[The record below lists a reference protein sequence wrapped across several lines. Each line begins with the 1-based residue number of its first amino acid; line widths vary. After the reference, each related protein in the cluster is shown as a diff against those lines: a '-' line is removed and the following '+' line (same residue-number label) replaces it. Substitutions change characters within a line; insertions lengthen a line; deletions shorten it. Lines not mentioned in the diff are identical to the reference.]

1 MATLYI
7 SEYSHVASVDSPRGP
22 NGIAAQAPQEP
33 ALASQTVA
41 ITGST
46 TQSSLFNKD
55 TTLIR
60 VHADAI
66 CSVEVSTNPTATTA
80 SKRLA
85 AGQTEYFG
93 VKTGQRLAVISNV

>member
-1 MATLYI
+1 MAVVYI

-46 TQSSLFNKD
+46 TQSSAFNRD
-55 TTLIR
+55 TTLLR
-60 VHADAI
+60 VHADAV
-66 CSVEVSTNPTATTA
+66 CSIEIGSNPTATTS

-93 VKTGQRLAVISNV
+93 VKSGMKLAVISNV